1 MRLTLVA
8 LTFLFSCLC
17 SINFHIFVA
26 RKTQPLALPLRRPRD
41 MCHYHTRDYR
51 MTLAMPISTSSFD
64 WTSNFD
70 CIAQLATAP
79 TLCVCLGNSIGKNC
93 ETRSL
98 KCGSNTQLS
107 CNYKCNRNCCY
118 DDILPG
124 VATKRSSVCVE
135 CASYRSVCVR

>member
-64 WTSNFD
+64 WTSNLD
-70 CIAQLATAP
+70 SIAQLATAP
-79 TLCVCLGNSIGKNC
+79 TLCVCLGNAIGKNC
-93 ETRSL
+93 ETRSV
-98 KCGSNTQLS
+98 KCGRNTQLS

-124 VATKRSSVCVE
+124 VATKR
-135 CASYRSVCVR
+135 RSVCGGTQVCVWSV